1 MPAYM
6 LPFEKPITELENKLK
21 ELRSFSEHQDID
33 VSLEIQRMQTKIEET
48 RQKIYSELTAW
59 QKVQVARHPLRPYTL
74 DYIRECATDFQELH
88 GDRIHRD
95 DRAIIGGFATIEG
108 RRVMMIGTQKGRD
121 TKGNLECNFGCAYPE
136 GYRKALRLMK
146 LADKFNI
153 PIVTLIDT
161 PGAFPGIES
170 EERHIAE
177 AIAVN
182 LREMFRLK
190 VPIVVTII
198 GEGGSGGAL
207 GIGVGDRILILEN
220 AYYSVISPEGCA
232 AILWKDRTYADKA
245 AEALKLSAP
254 DLIEAGLADEIVKE
268 PHGGAHADPKAM
280 AQNLKAALIRT
291 LDDLSALP
299 TDQLQEQRY
308 AKFRAMGEFGDDQS
322 GTFEPALTR
331 YDPADDAPE
340 IEEPVDLEEPDPEDK
355 EQESAGDEPKEA
367 PDEQTQ
373 ASSEDDEKKV

>member
-21 ELRSFSEHQDID
+21 ELRTFSENQDID
-33 VSLEIQRMQTKIEET
+33 VSLETQRMQAKIEET
-48 RQKIYSELTAW
+48 RAKIYSELTAW
-59 QKVQVARHPLRPYTL
+59 QKVQVARHPLRPYTM
-74 DYIRECATDFQELH
+74 DYIEAMTTDFQELH

-95 DRAIIGGFATIEG
+95 DRAIIGGFAKLDGEP
-108 RRVMMIGTQKGRD
+108 VMIIGTQKGRD
-121 TKGNLECNFGCAYPE
+121 TKSNLACNFGCAYPE

-146 LADKFNI
+146 LAAKFKV

-182 LREMFRLK
+182 LREMFNLAT
-190 VPIVVTII
+190 PIIVTII

-207 GIGVGDRILILEN
+207 GIGVGDRILILQN

-245 AEALKLSAP
+245 AEALKLTAP
-254 DLIEAGLADEIVKE
+254 HLIESGLADVMVPE
-268 PHGGAHADPKAM
+268 PPGGAHSDPKAM
-280 AQNLKAALIRT
+280 AATLKALLLEKIAELKAIPTET
-291 LDDLSALP
+291 LL
-299 TDQLQEQRY
+299 TQRY
-308 AKFRAMGEFGDDQS
+308 DKFRAMGPFGRDEDNHFTPS
-322 GTFEPALTR
+322 EPNQDLSEEM
-331 YDPADDAPE
+331 PE
-340 IEEPVDLEEPDPEDK
+340 IEEPVDPDPEEEEEK
-355 EQESAGDEPKEA
+355 TEEEKPGQAG
-367 PDEQTQ
+367 
-373 ASSEDDEKKV
+373 